1 MVVNDREL
9 LHAIHTG
16 NLAAARAAVC
26 HGASVV
32 DVVHPPLLD
41 AIATGNPAMVRLL
54 IDAGAPP
61 LAAAARQTAQGAVET
76 ALGFPEALPESGPG
90 SEEAFLEC
98 LEQADALG
106 ADSMTAIRQ
115 RRRAFVLQ
123 FHHQPGMRLSHAH
136 RIVEAVTGI
145 KTSMPTVSSDLRRAG
160 LR

>member
-1 MVVNDREL
+1 MKSLDLR
-9 LHAIHTG
+9 HAIHTG
-16 NLAAARAAVC
+16 NLPAARAAIC

-41 AIATGNPAMVRLL
+41 AVAMGNPDMVRLL
-54 IDAGAPP
+54 IEAGAPP
-61 LAAAARQTAQGAVET
+61 LAAAARLTAQGAVEA
-76 ALGFPEALPESGPG
+76 ALSFPEALAESGPG
-90 SEEAFLEC
+90 SDDVFLQC
-98 LEQADALG
+98 LELVDALG
-106 ADSMTAIRQ
+106 ADSMTTIRQ

-123 FHHQPGMRLSHAH
+123 FHHQPGMRLSKAH